1 MIESPLNPLYI
12 YVDGS
17 CLGNQNVTSE
27 TPAGWSF
34 VVIKGDSGLGKGS
47 GNIIKESYGKVITER
62 DNLEFIGAEV
72 GSNNTAELSA
82 FVHCLKWAL
91 IQGDDQ
97 ELIIRTDSNYAG
109 NIVEGNWKAKSN
121 KAIAKLSQ
129 ELWNEVKMMRKLSWK
144 HIRAHNGHRWNERA
158 DHLAIRA
165 AQNTAPVPIDFW
177 KPGLR

>member
-1 MIESPLNPLYI
+1 MKDSPLKPLYI

-34 VVIKGDSGLGKGS
+34 IVVKGDSGLGKGS
-47 GNIIKESYGKVITER
+47 GNIIKESFGKVVTDEK
-62 DNLEFIGAEV
+62 NSEFIGAEV

-82 FVHCLKWAL
+82 FVHCLKWIL
-91 IQGDDQ
+91 VEGGLQ
-97 ELIIRTDSNYAG
+97 EIIIRTDSNYAG

-121 KAIAKLSQ
+121 KKIAKLSQ
-129 ELWNEVKMMRKLSWK
+129 QLWREVKTIQKLSWK
-144 HIRAHNGHRWNERA
+144 HIRAHTGHRWNERA

-165 AQNTAPVPIDFW
+165 AQDIVPIPIDFW
-177 KPGLR
+177 KPGVR